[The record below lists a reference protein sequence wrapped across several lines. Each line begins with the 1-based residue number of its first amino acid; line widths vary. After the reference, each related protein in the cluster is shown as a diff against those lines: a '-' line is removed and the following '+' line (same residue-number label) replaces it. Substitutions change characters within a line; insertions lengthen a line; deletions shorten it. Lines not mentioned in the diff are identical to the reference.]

1 MAEATPPVRKREIFG
16 WAMYDFANSSYT
28 TVVISV
34 IYSSFFVDYIVP
46 AGSGARDT
54 YWSIAIIASTV
65 LALLLSPFVGAICD
79 YGGGK
84 KRWLALTTV
93 TCAGATLGLF
103 FVEPGDLWLAVALIA
118 ISNAGFMIGEAFC
131 GSFLTDL
138 ATKEN
143 MGKISGLG
151 WALGYFGGLVCM
163 VAMLFIITANPE
175 GEPPSAL
182 TGEALEAW
190 RATELGAFITQNQW
204 AMVFIGG
211 FFALVSLP
219 TFFLVIERAKPA
231 PGFEDASFGKLMKTG
246 LAEMKDSLALARKYP
261 VLLKFFLAFTVYLAG
276 LEVVMKFVGIYARSE
291 VKLSVADLS
300 IMFIIIQV
308 SAAGGALL
316 FGLLESRIGPK
327 KTVMATLFWWMGGVL
342 GIYFLF
348 DIAALSGL
356 EPRQVFF
363 IVSIVAGA
371 GIGSL
376 QSSSRAVV
384 GLLSPAKRS
393 AQMFGF
399 WGTFSRFGLI
409 LGMSFGPVSDAV
421 GRQNA
426 MLLVL
431 SFFVV
436 GALMLWRVPI
446 DEGIAAAAEAD
457 RLDALGETAA

>member
-46 AGSGARDT
+46 AESGARDT
-54 YWSIAIIASTV
+54 YWAIAIIASTV

-84 KRWLALTTV
+84 KKWLALTTV
-93 TCAGATLGLF
+93 VCAGSTLGLF
-103 FVEPGDLWLAVALIA
+103 FVEPGDLWLAVVLIA
-118 ISNAGFMIGEAFC
+118 ISNAAFMIGEAFC

-138 ATKEN
+138 ATKDN

-151 WALGYFGGLVCM
+151 WALGYFGGLICM
-163 VAMLFIITANPE
+163 VAMLFIITA
-175 GEPPSAL
+175 EPDSDLA
-182 TGEALEAW
+182 
-190 RATELGAFITQNQW
+190 AFVDQNQA
-204 AMVFIGG
+204 AMIFIGV
-211 FFALVSLP
+211 FFAIVSLP
-219 TFFLVIERAKPA
+219 TFILVVERSKPA
-231 PGFEDASFGKLMKTG
+231 PGFEHASFGKLMQTG

-308 SAAGGALL
+308 SAAAGALL

-327 KTVMATLFWWMGGVL
+327 KTVMATLFWWMGGTL

-348 DIAALSGL
+348 DISGLTGL

-363 IVSIVAGA
+363 VVAVVAGA

-431 SFFVV
+431 GFFVV

-446 DEGIAAAAEAD
+446 DEGIAAAHEAD
-457 RLDALGETAA
+457 RLDAEAAG

>member
-1 MAEATPPVRKREIFG
+1 MAAAHGTPPVRKREIFG

-46 AGSGARDT
+46 AGSDARDT
-54 YWSIAIIASTV
+54 YWSVAIIASTV

-84 KRWLALTTV
+84 KKWLALTTV
-93 TCAGATLGLF
+93 ACAGATLGLF
-103 FVEPGDLWLAVALIA
+103 FVQPGDLWLAVALITV
-118 ISNAGFMIGEAFC
+118 SNAAFMIGESFC

-138 ATKEN
+138 ATKET

-151 WALGYFGGLVCM
+151 WGLGYFGGLLCM
-163 VAMLFIITANPE
+163 VAMLVLITAEPE
-175 GEPPSAL
+175 SDL
-182 TGEALEAW
+182 TL
-190 RATELGAFITQNQW
+190 FVQQNQQ
-204 AMVFIGG
+204 AMVFIGV
-211 FFALVSLP
+211 FFAIAALP
-219 TFFLVIERAKPA
+219 TFILVAERSTPA
-231 PGFEDASFGKLMKTG
+231 PGFEGASFGKLMRTG
-246 LAEMKDSLALARKYP
+246 LAEMADSAKLARKYP

-300 IMFIIIQV
+300 VMFIIIQL
-308 SAAGGALL
+308 SAALGALL
-316 FGLLESRIGPK
+316 FGLLEGRIGPK
-327 KTVMATLFWWMGGVL
+327 RTVMATLFWWMGGIL

-348 DIAALSGL
+348 DIADLTGF

-363 IVSIVAGA
+363 GVSLVAGA

-384 GLLSPAKRS
+384 GLLSPAARS

-409 LGMSFGPVSDAV
+409 LGMSFGPVSDMV

-431 SFFVV
+431 AFFVV
-436 GALMLWRVPI
+436 GAVMLAGVPI
-446 DEGIAAAAEAD
+446 DEGIRAAAEAD
-457 RLDALGETAA
+457 RLDRGEALAKTGPV